1 MLSVGTIEVTSLAQS
16 LASMAAAL
24 PADEVLEGCGGAEGL
39 ERTYKLKQ
47 SGLTE
52 HLDEQT
58 AAQQYDLKLDSYGPY
73 INSYSR
79 SGRHLVLAG
88 RGGHVA
94 VLDALSRTLQL
105 ELHLTDNGSTRN
117 DIRACTF
124 LHDSSMFAVAEKK
137 HVFIYDT
144 ASGAEVHRLNDHID
158 PMAIQFL
165 PHHWL
170 LSSVGRAGW
179 LKYTDTSTG
188 IKISEHRTKL
198 GPCGTMSTNPYNAVN
213 LLGHGNGVV
222 TMWSPAVAKPLVK
235 MLCHRGPVRALSADA
250 GGNYMVTAGADM
262 QVKVWDVRTFKPV
275 HAYFSRNAVASLDI
289 SQMGVLAVG
298 AGNAVTFWKD
308 ALRTKQKDPYMS
320 HR

>member
-1 MLSVGTIEVTSLAQS
+1 M
-16 LASMAAAL
+16 
-24 PADEVLEGCGGAEGL
+24 
-39 ERTYKLKQ
+39 
-47 SGLTE
+47 
-52 HLDEQT
+52 
-58 AAQQYDLKLDSYGPY
+58 
-73 INSYSR
+73 
-79 SGRHLVLAG
+79 
-88 RGGHVA
+88 
-94 VLDALSRTLQL
+94 
-105 ELHLTDNGSTRN
+105 
-117 DIRACTF
+117 
-124 LHDSSMFAVAEKK
+124 
-137 HVFIYDT
+137 
-144 ASGAEVHRLNDHID
+144 
-158 PMAIQFL
+158 
-165 PHHWL
+165 
-170 LSSVGRAGW
+170 
-179 LKYTDTSTG
+179 
-188 IKISEHRTKL
+188 
-198 GPCGTMSTNPYNAVN
+198 YNAVN